1 LSRRLITCNNYN
13 CDNTILVP
21 FALLESRDYFFCPEC
36 LAEHSHRALVAQ
48 AEHEKSIQEII
59 IDAAFFKTAS
69 NMAAYIGISFVTM
82 YHWIKKYFDMSFQE
96 FKRTYIC
103 KSDKCYLIDI
113 KNSSYSRNDYVL
125 KKIKNRRYCAC
136 LNSLEPNHIMTNAP
150 LSLLQSIIRGR
161 PVVERISDGFFSL
174 GVTPVKDFSLTPIY
188 SDINYVDGAF
198 AATPVYSSI

>member
-1 LSRRLITCNNYN
+1 VSRKLITCQNYN

-21 FALLESRDYFFCPEC
+21 FALLENREYFFCPEC
-36 LAEHSHRALVAQ
+36 LSGHSHHALVAQ
-48 AEHEKSIQEII
+48 AEHEKSIQDII

-82 YHWIKKYFDMSFQE
+82 YHWIRKYFDMSFQE

-103 KSDKCYLIDI
+103 KSNKCYLIDI

-150 LSLLQSIIRGR
+150 VSVLQGIIRGR
-161 PVVERISDGFFSL
+161 PSIEKISDNLFSL
-174 GVTPVKDFSLTPIY
+174 GVTPVKDFSIIPCYTN
-188 SDINYVDGAF
+188 INSKNPTFSV
-198 AATPVYSSI
+198 TPVYSRI